1 MSEFINIVKD
11 HFTWRTQI
19 FKLAV
24 SDLKQTYSGSAMG
37 WSWAIIRPSVTL
49 FVFWFAFSVGLR
61 VRQGPDGFTF
71 FQWLLAG
78 MVAWFY
84 ISDIWKEGAN
94 SMRRYKYLITK
105 LKFPVATIPT
115 FVSISKLWVH
125 VGLLILVVIIY
136 MFYGNMPDVY
146 YLQLLFYML
155 LMFLMGTGWA
165 LLSATLASLSKDFL
179 NLVRTFSTAIFWL
192 SGIMW
197 DPKTPRLQ
205 DKEWLQNILAFNPVT
220 YIVSGYRD
228 SMLYKVWFFEHPARL
243 LIFLCELIFIWVL
256 AVWVYKK
263 AKRDLPD
270 VL

>member
-1 MSEFINIVKD
+1 MSEFINLIKD
-11 HFTWRTQI
+11 HVTWRNQI
-19 FKLAV
+19 FKLAAM
-24 SDLKQTYSGSAMG
+24 DLRKNYSGSVMG
-37 WSWAIIRPSVTL
+37 WSWAIIKPSVTI

-61 VRQGPDGFTF
+61 AHPGPEGYSF

-94 SMRRYKYLITK
+94 AMRRYKYLITK
-105 LKFPVATIPT
+105 LKFPVTTIPT
-115 FVSISKLWVH
+115 FVSIAKLMVH
-125 VGLLILVVIIY
+125 IGLLTMVVVIY
-136 MFYGNMPDVY
+136 ALYGDYPDVY
-146 YLQLLFYML
+146 YFQLLFYML

-165 LLSATLASLSKDFL
+165 LLSSTLASFSNDFL

-197 DPKTPRLQ
+197 DPKTPRLL
-205 DKEWLQNILAFNPVT
+205 DKEWLQVILAFNPVT

-228 SMLYKVWFFEHPARL
+228 CMLYKVWFFENPEPF
-243 LIFLCELIFIWVL
+243 LIFLGELVLIWVL
-256 AVWVYKK
+256 AIWVYKK
-263 AKRDLPD
+263 AKHDLPD